1 MNTSINNQSQFQL
14 SEKEYEIKIQM
25 KYKKL

>member
-14 SEKEYEIKIQM
+14 SEKKYEIKIQM